1 MAMSDIKEEIQRRKE
16 EHVGFVLKKEVQ
28 NRSLSPGF
36 EDIQFGYSALPE
48 IDFYRVDIKTRM
60 FGKDLSAPLMIDAM
74 TGGYPK
80 AKRINRDLAEAAEE
94 TGIAFAVGSQRAMIE
109 EPILADTYKVRDVA
123 PNIPILGNI
132 GAVNLKERGMAFRVE
147 GALKA
152 IDADA
157 LQIHL
162 NPLQEI
168 IQPEGDR
175 NFEGCLAA
183 IERARDLI
191 DVPIVIKEVGSGI
204 TGEIARRLEKA
215 GARMINVSGAGGTS
229 WGRIES
235 LRHKREGHG
244 LSDVGIP
251 TAVSLIDVSGSVKL
265 PIIAS
270 GGVRS
275 GVDAAKSIMLG
286 ASYAAAAFP
295 FLAAWDAGTAGN
307 VIATWKEELQAVAF
321 LTGSRNLKELAKNN
335 VLITGRTRENLRA
348 MQERGKWTRR

>member
-1 MAMSDIKEEIQRRKE
+1 MAVLDVKKEIQRRKE
-16 EHVGFVLKKEVQ
+16 EHVSFVLKKEVQ

-36 EDIQFGYSALPE
+36 EDIQFSYSALPE
-48 IDFYRVDIKTRM
+48 LDFYRIDTKTTM
-60 FGKDLSAPLMIDAM
+60 FGKELSAPLMIDAM
-74 TGGYPK
+74 TGGYQK
-80 AKRINRDLAEAAEE
+80 AKQINRDLATAAEE

-109 EPILADTYKVRDVA
+109 DTSLADTYKVRDVA
-123 PNIPILGNI
+123 PSVPIIGNI
-132 GAVNLKERGMAFRVE
+132 GAVNLKEKDMIRKVE

-157 LQIHL
+157 LAIHL

-175 NFEGCLAA
+175 NFEGCLSV
-183 IERARDLI
+183 IEQTCDAI
-191 DVPIVIKEVGSGI
+191 DVPVVIKEVGSGI
-204 TGEIARRLEKA
+204 TGDIARRLEKA
-215 GARMINVSGAGGTS
+215 GASMINVSGAGGTS

-235 LRHKREGHG
+235 LRHKRSGHG

-251 TAVSLIDVSGSVKL
+251 TVTALMDVAGSVKV

-286 ASYAAAAFP
+286 ASYSAAAFP
-295 FLAAWDAGTAGN
+295 FLAAWDAGEVGN
-307 VIATWKEELQAVAF
+307 TIATWKEELKAVAF
-321 LTGSRNLKELAKNN
+321 LVGAKNLKELRKTR
-335 VLITGRTRENLRA
+335 VLVMGKTLEYLKA
-348 MQERGKWTRR
+348 MQERGKWMRR